1 MLLATE
7 QRAADPTSYAAQQA
21 AAAMGCATTM
31 AQDSAYRN
39 GSEFIFTITHN
50 RALDQ
55 YPVLQGWLEQ
65 NKTDGSVLLRWG
77 SNSNSSNSNDSST
90 SSKHSSNF
98 SFTAAERKGN
108 SVPSIWS
115 TWQLWWQG
123 ALPDVSGGR
132 LAGAK
137 VTSWPD
143 AGKSIL
149 VFSVDHCV
157 FDQLSAHKFL
167 HLWLE
172 QAAIAGAAA
181 AAASA
186 TSAKPAAAPA
196 AALASATPAAAAA
209 ASQADSSMFDRS
221 CYSSMQWQLP
231 QSKQECRQWLA
242 EHAGDKC
249 PFPWDPLDP
258 ADSCLMGWKGLLQ
271 SSDSEFSVWR
281 IPGQQLQHWKAAA
294 AAACPLPQG
303 MWYSAN
309 GAAAAVLLATM
320 YAAAPEKAQQL
331 GGLHLSTVVN
341 LRGGRC
347 GMDIPEDS
355 ATNASV
361 SGIRVWCPEPLL
373 AAAAARAA
381 AAAADAGV
389 CAASPE
395 LMHHLRTGL
404 QEELGN
410 PQGTINKQ
418 FEWFEASRRAGWTS
432 KVQLCQGLLQTD
444 AGDVVMD
451 SITCSAADLPTLPG
465 TQFVASSV
473 RMLSSYMDRIVMAT
487 ALPRADGQPGH
498 DLQIEVSFPK
508 HKTAAL
514 YKAWRQLGFQQ
525 VLTRP
530 ATLEGLLYPNS
541 IAMTLW
547 LLLGCLP
554 WLLLRWLRLL
564 AGRVRGAVRA

>member
-1 MLLATE
+1 MKGSRLLG
-7 QRAADPTSYAAQQA
+7 RAVRNACSVHLMALDA
-21 AAAMGCATTM
+21 AARGLYVTQYIEYDGRLPLKALQAGL
-31 AQDSAYRN
+31 
-39 GSEFIFTITHN
+39 N

-55 YPVLQGWLEQ
+55 HPVLQGWLEQ

-77 SNSNSSNSNDSST
+77 SNSSNSNDSST

-149 VFSVDHCV
+149 VFS
-157 FDQLSAHKFL
+157 
-167 HLWLE
+167 
-172 QAAIAGAAA
+172 
-181 AAASA
+181 
-186 TSAKPAAAPA
+186 
-196 AALASATPAAAAA
+196 
-209 ASQADSSMFDRS
+209 
-221 CYSSMQWQLP
+221 
-231 QSKQECRQWLA
+231 SKQECRQWLA

-410 PQGTINKQ
+410 PRGTINKQ
-418 FEWFEASRRAGWTS
+418 FEWFEAARRAGWTS

-525 VLTRP
+525 LLVTRT
-530 ATLEGLLYPNS
+530 AALYKAWRQLGFQQLLVTRTAALYKAWRQLGFQQLLVTRTAALYKAWRQLGFQQLLVTRTAALYKAWRQLGFQQLLVTRTAALYKAWRQLGFQQLLVTRCIPKHDKHS
-541 IAMTLW
+541 SKSHAML
-547 LLLGCLP
+547 
-554 WLLLRWLRLL
+554 
-564 AGRVRGAVRA
+564 